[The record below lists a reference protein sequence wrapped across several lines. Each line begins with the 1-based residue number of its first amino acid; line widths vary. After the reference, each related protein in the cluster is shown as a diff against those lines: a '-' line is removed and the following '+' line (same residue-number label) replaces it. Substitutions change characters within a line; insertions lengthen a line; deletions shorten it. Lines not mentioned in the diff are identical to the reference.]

1 MVNCSN
7 LVLFQLNF
15 AKYRRVLKGYRKTTP
30 NTQVVGFT
38 DADTHQEVIEKG
50 ARGLG
55 IKCDFKQLALL
66 CSSGLVPDYLSKDVP
81 WTLGEYT
88 KLNGGSSNRSKKSW
102 GIYVPFDIE
111 NDMEDQDTTADSVSS
126 LLCSCVLIN

>member
-1 MVNCSN
+1 MVDYYI

-15 AKYRRVLKGYRKTTP
+15 AKYRRVLKGCRNTTP

-55 IKCDFKQLALL
+55 MKCDFKHLALL
-66 CSSGLVPDYLSKDVP
+66 CSSGLVPDYLSKDMP

-88 KLNGGSSNRSKKSW
+88 HS
-102 GIYVPFDIE
+102 IE
-111 NDMEDQDTTADSVSS
+111 WW
-126 LLCSCVLIN
+126 